1 MDSDAWST
9 TSLGKFS
16 IFKTLFRFN
25 HFKEDSSDNGT
36 SLLWFHE
43 SEILK
48 LRTSKDLEY
57 HREPVNGV
65 CGSARL
71 IDWLNSPV
79 ILLREVWE
87 RTNDQV
93 NKQPTS
99 QGTTTYIF
107 GYATSFAQPTWA
119 SLKLANVCSWHF
131 ISSLCTSTSF
141 WFTKSEF
148 WTLDNDD

>member
-36 SLLWFHE
+36 SLLWCHE

-57 HREPVNGV
+57 HRESPTACEWCLWFGKINRLAEFLSY
-65 CGSARL
+65 SA
-71 IDWLNSPV
+71 SGG
-79 ILLREVWE
+79 LR
-87 RTNDQV
+87 
-93 NKQPTS
+93 K
-99 QGTTTYIF
+99 I
-107 GYATSFAQPTWA
+107 
-119 SLKLANVCSWHF
+119 
-131 ISSLCTSTSF
+131 
-141 WFTKSEF
+141 
-148 WTLDNDD
+148 